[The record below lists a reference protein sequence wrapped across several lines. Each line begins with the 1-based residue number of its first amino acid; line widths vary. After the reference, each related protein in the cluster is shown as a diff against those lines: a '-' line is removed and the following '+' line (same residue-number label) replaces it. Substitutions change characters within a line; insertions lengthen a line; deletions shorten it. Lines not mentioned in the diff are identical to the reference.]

1 MLEKTVNEMLTK
13 TFPDERVSA
22 TVDERRIVHLQ
33 GECSSWQTLI
43 DVGHAVAH
51 VEGVRNVVS
60 DMTAKGVEI
69 KKKDYTTIVETGM
82 SKSVIEDVDV
92 LIVGAG
98 IIGCGIARELSKFN
112 LNVLVAESGDDV
124 STGCSKANNGCIHH
138 GMAVKPGT
146 LKSEMNRL
154 GNLRYDDW
162 ERELHIGMVKPGY
175 LEVVTKAEDLPKV
188 YARFELGLM
197 NKVPGMK
204 ILTPEQVNALEPA
217 LEENGIHPVAALYL
231 PNFGMVETPYVCVAL
246 AENATVNG
254 VRFLFNTTVGQV
266 LTENNKIVGAVTNK
280 GIIRCRYLVNAAG
293 MYADDIA
300 EMAGDRLFTIHN
312 RRGTIAIFD
321 KATPPTFQVPTVIWS
336 GLVKKGKNVESKGG
350 GMHPTPENNLLI
362 GPSAEEVPDKE
373 DTETYQVG
381 LDYCMEGCFQ
391 DPLLHKGDIIKIFAG
406 ARPADFMEDFTI
418 EMSDVTHG
426 LVHACCTQSPGVASS
441 PAVADRVVG
450 IIVDDLTSKGEDV
463 HVKPDYN
470 PIREKPVEFR
480 HMTRDEQD
488 KLIEKDPRYGRIIC
502 RCEQVTE
509 GEILDVLHSPVV
521 PHSITAIKN
530 RTRAGMGRCQGGFC
544 QPRVLEIIARE
555 LGQEWIDVN
564 LNGEGSNILVKSNRG
579 EEAQG

>member
-1 MLEKTVNEMLTK
+1 MLEKTVNEMLAK
-13 TFPDERVSA
+13 TFPDEKVTA
-22 TVDERRIVHLQ
+22 TVDERRIVHLA
-33 GECSSWQTLI
+33 GECSTYQTLI

-60 DMTAKGVEI
+60 DMTARGVVM
-69 KKKDYTTIVETGM
+69 KKKDYTPFVEAGE
-82 SKSVIEDVDV
+82 KKGVVEECDV

-98 IIGCGIARELSKFN
+98 IIGCGIAREIAKYN
-112 LNVLVAESGDDV
+112 LKVLVAEMGDDV

-146 LKSEMNRL
+146 LKSEMNRI
-154 GNLRYDDW
+154 GNKRYDDW
-162 ERELHIGMVKPGY
+162 ERELHVGMIRPGY
-175 LEVVTKAEDLPKV
+175 LEVVTKMEDLPKV
-188 YARFELGLM
+188 YARFELGLK

-204 ILTPEQVNALEPA
+204 ILTPEQINEIEPA
-217 LEENGIHPVAALYL
+217 YEQNGIHPVAALYL
-231 PNFGMVETPYVCVAL
+231 PNFGLVETPYVCVAL
-246 AENATVNG
+246 AENAATNG
-254 VRFLFNTTVGQV
+254 VRFLFNTTVGKV
-266 LTENNKIVGAVTNK
+266 LTEDHKIVGVVTNK
-280 GIIRCRYLVNAAG
+280 GIIKCRYLVNAAG

-321 KATPPTFQVPTVIWS
+321 KATPPTFHIPTAILS

-373 DTETYQVG
+373 DTETYEWGV
-381 LDYCMEGCFQ
+381 DYCMECCFQ

-418 EMSDVTHG
+418 EMSDVTDG

-441 PAVADRVVG
+441 PGVADRTVG
-450 IIVDDLTSKGEDV
+450 IIVDDLLKKGEDV

-470 PIREKPVEFR
+470 PYREKPVEFR
-480 HMTRDEQD
+480 HMTREEQD
-488 KLIEKDPRYGRIIC
+488 ALIAKDPRYGRIVC

-555 LGQEWIDVN
+555 LGEDWIKVN
-564 LNGEGSNILVKSNRG
+564 LNGEGSNILVSANR
-579 EEAQG
+579 EEGDEQ